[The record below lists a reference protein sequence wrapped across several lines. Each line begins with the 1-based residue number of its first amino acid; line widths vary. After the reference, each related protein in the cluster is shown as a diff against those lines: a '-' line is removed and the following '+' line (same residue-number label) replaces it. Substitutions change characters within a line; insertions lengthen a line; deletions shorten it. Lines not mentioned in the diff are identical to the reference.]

1 MDGLEN
7 PVDWKKLFDLP
18 KDFWIAEMDNIEKYL
33 TDQINEDLPREMIKE
48 IEDLRQRFNQF

>member
-7 PVDWKKLFDLP
+7 PVDWKQLFDLP